1 MSWRARSGRAWV
13 RENRRVQHKD
23 GSLKVRERL
32 THLDKLDDL
41 MPENLEQLDVLWDPS
56 ELPDGLVSL
65 LKLLALALIELLP
78 IRISLAIL
86 VLSALSILSDILTI
100 LLSVPSPY
108 PSLSLLWLL
117 LLLILLTLP
126 TTNPHS
132 SDFLRQTLSS
142 LLLALLLLLGRL
154 VLGFPSGVRGQSVD
168 EGDDD
173 LLDVD
178 ARVEEGSGG
187 KEGGEGE
194 EMELVGE
201 DL

>member
-1 MSWRARSGRAWV
+1 
-13 RENRRVQHKD
+13 
-23 GSLKVRERL
+23 VRERL

-86 VLSALSILSDILTI
+86 VLSALSILSDI
-100 LLSVPSPY
+100 LSVPSPY